1 MAGEQ
6 VVPAQEQEKNEES
19 RARLF
24 PTSGGILR
32 TMDWEEDSG
41 YSRLTIDGTEN
52 CIHALKEIMDGTLS
66 NCFIEMSACTGS
78 CVGGPV
84 MEKGSPLPRQRLS
97 GSGPVCGKRRFCGRT
112 PADSLKKDIPYLGLN
127 RQMPAAGPLR
137 RSCAGWGRPPRQM
150 NSTAAAADMIPVVKK
165 RWRSTGARRI

>member
-1 MAGEQ
+1 MNGEQ
-6 VVPAQEQEKNEES
+6 VTPEPEQEKNEES

-32 TMDWEEDSG
+32 TMDWTEDNG

-66 NCFIEMSACTGS
+66 NCFIEMSACAGS

-84 MEKGSPLPRQRLS
+84 MEKTIAPRSETFWRWTGMREKKILW
-97 GSGPVCGKRRFCGRT
+97 CKR
-112 PADSLKKDIPYLGLN
+112 PKIP
-127 RQMPAAGPLR
+127 
-137 RSCAGWGRPPRQM
+137 
-150 NSTAAAADMIPVVKK
+150 
-165 RWRSTGARRI
+165 